1 MEYALATPVCVSPE
15 REKREPMMSEVDQ
28 VKQQIAAFEQ
38 EQQRLRQLSL
48 EAQASLT
55 QLSKQQG
62 TTSLQRASLA
72 WVEEQERQ
80 YRDTQ
85 RQLLALL
92 ERRWE
97 LADELAQAQR
107 QLEQLQRREALP
119 DDDT

>member
-1 MEYALATPVCVSPE
+1 
-15 REKREPMMSEVDQ
+15 MMSEVDQ
-28 VKQQIAAFEQ
+28 VKQQIADFEQ

-55 QLSKQQG
+55 QLSQQQG
-62 TTSLQRASLA
+62 TTSLQRASLE

-85 RQLLALL
+85 RQWLALL

-119 DDDT
+119 DDDH

>member
-1 MEYALATPVCVSPE
+1 
-15 REKREPMMSEVDQ
+15 MSEGDQ
-28 VKQQIAAFEQ
+28 VKQQIAALEQ

-80 YRDTQ
+80 YSDTQ
-85 RQLLALL
+85 RQWLALL

-107 QLEQLQRREALP
+107 KLEQLQRREALP
-119 DDDT
+119 DDDH

>member
-1 MEYALATPVCVSPE
+1 ML
-15 REKREPMMSEVDQ
+15 SEVDQ
-28 VKQQIAAFEQ
+28 VKQQIAALEQ

-62 TTSLQRASLA
+62 TTSLQRASLE

-85 RQLLALL
+85 RRLLALL

-97 LADELAQAQR
+97 LADELVKAQR

-119 DDDT
+119 DDDN

>member
-1 MEYALATPVCVSPE
+1 
-15 REKREPMMSEVDQ
+15 MMSEVDQ
-28 VKQQIAAFEQ
+28 VKQQIADLEQ

-48 EAQASLT
+48 EAQASLA

-62 TTSLQRASLA
+62 TTSLQQASFE

-85 RQLLALL
+85 RQWLALL

>member
-1 MEYALATPVCVSPE
+1 
-15 REKREPMMSEVDQ
+15 MSEVDQ
-28 VKQQIAAFEQ
+28 VKQQITAFEQ
-38 EQQRLRQLSL
+38 EQERLRQLSL

-55 QLSKQQG
+55 QLSQQQG
-62 TTSLQRASLA
+62 TTSLQRASLE

-85 RQLLALL
+85 RQWLALL

-119 DDDT
+119 DDDH

>member
-1 MEYALATPVCVSPE
+1 
-15 REKREPMMSEVDQ
+15 MMSEVDQ
-28 VKQQIAAFEQ
+28 VKQQIAVLEQ

-55 QLSKQQG
+55 QLSQQQG
-62 TTSLQRASLA
+62 TPSLQRASLA

-80 YRDTQ
+80 YKDTQ
-85 RQLLALL
+85 RQWLALL

-119 DDDT
+119 DDDN

>member
-1 MEYALATPVCVSPE
+1 MPVVSPQMPPLG
-15 REKREPMMSEVDQ
+15 KAS
-28 VKQQIAAFEQ
+28 
-38 EQQRLRQLSL
+38 SL
-48 EAQASLT
+48 H
-55 QLSKQQG
+55 KIRDG
-62 TTSLQRASLA
+62 VRVSLA

-119 DDDT
+119 DDDN

>member
-1 MEYALATPVCVSPE
+1 
-15 REKREPMMSEVDQ
+15 MSEVDQ

-38 EQQRLRQLSL
+38 EQQRLHQLSL

-62 TTSLQRASLA
+62 TTPLQQASLE
-72 WVEEQERQ
+72 WVEERARQ
-80 YRDTQ
+80 YRDTLS
-85 RQLLALL
+85 QLLALL
-92 ERRWE
+92 ERRFE
-97 LADELAQAQR
+97 LADELEKAQR

>member
-1 MEYALATPVCVSPE
+1 
-15 REKREPMMSEVDQ
+15 MMSEVDQ

-85 RQLLALL
+85 RQWLALL

-119 DDDT
+119 DDDH